1 MTFMLGPYL
10 ITFREGL
17 EAAMITA
24 IILAYLNKTQRGPLS
39 RYIWYG
45 VSFSLV
51 LALIL
56 GISSWLLYGAIP
68 KSAQVLFEGG
78 AALLAVVVL
87 TSMIFWMATKGR
99 MIRAEIEERVQAI
112 ATRGAVLGLVS
123 FSFIVVF
130 REGLETVVFL
140 MPFLAD
146 NAGAALIGAVLGIGS
161 ALILS
166 FAIYVFGMRINLG
179 KFFHYSSLLLILL
192 AGGLFGYGIHE
203 LMEYW
208 QLSGAQ
214 LGWLGDYAYVLNIP
228 AESIFHHK
236 GAVGSIFAVLLGYT
250 VKAEWARVIGH
261 IAYLA
266 IALPLVIRAYHKGDS
281 QSTAKG

>member
-1 MTFMLGPYL
+1 MIGPYL
-10 ITFREGL
+10 LTFREGL
-17 EAAMITA
+17 EAAMIIA
-24 IILAYLNKTQRGPLS
+24 IILAYLNKTQRGFLS

-45 VSFSLV
+45 VAFSVV

-56 GISSWLLYGAIP
+56 GVSSWLLYGAIP

-87 TSMIFWMATKGR
+87 TTMIFWMATKGR
-99 MIRAEIEERVQAI
+99 EIRTDIEERVKAI

-140 MPFLAD
+140 MPFLVA
-146 NAGAALIGAVLGIGS
+146 NAGATLIGTILGMGS

-166 FAIYVFGMRINLG
+166 FAIFSFGMRINLS
-179 KFFHYSSLLLILL
+179 KFFYYSSLLLILL
-192 AGGLFGYGIHE
+192 AGGLFGYGVHE
-203 LMEYW
+203 LIEYW
-208 QLSGAQ
+208 QLGGAQ
-214 LGWLGDYAYVLNIP
+214 LGWLGDYAYALNIP
-228 AESIFHHK
+228 KDSIFHHK
-236 GAVGSIFAVLLGYT
+236 GAVGSIFAVMLGYT
-250 VKAEWARVIGH
+250 VKAEWARVIVH

-266 IALPLVIRAYHKGDS
+266 VALPLVIRVYRKGGGQTVS
-281 QSTAKG
+281 KG

>member
-1 MTFMLGPYL
+1 MIGPYL
-10 ITFREGL
+10 LTFREGL
-17 EAAMITA
+17 EAAMIIA
-24 IILAYLNKTQRGPLS
+24 IILAYLNKTQRGLLS
-39 RYIWYG
+39 RYVWYG
-45 VSFSLV
+45 VVFSMV

-56 GISSWLLYGAIP
+56 GIASWLFYGAIP

-87 TSMIFWMATKGR
+87 TTMIFWMATKGR
-99 MIRAEIEERVQAI
+99 QIRTEIEQRVTAI
-112 ATRGAVLGLVS
+112 ATRGAVWGLVS

-140 MPFLAD
+140 MPFLVA
-146 NAGAALIGAVLGIGS
+146 NAGATLIGAVLGIGS

-179 KFFHYSSLLLILL
+179 KFFYYSSLLLILL
-192 AGGLFGYGIHE
+192 AGGLFGYGVHE
-203 LMEYW
+203 LIEYW
-208 QLSGAQ
+208 QLSGVQ

-228 AESIFHHK
+228 SDSIFHHK
-236 GAVGSIFAVLLGYT
+236 GAVGSIFGVMLGYT
-250 VKAEWARVIGH
+250 VKAEWARVIVH

-266 IALPLVIRAYHKGDS
+266 VALPLVIRVYRKGS
-281 QSTAKG
+281 NK